1 MAFALLMSSSVSG
14 VLMIGFFALEAV
26 VLLALVLDFLSG
38 RVEVSSSELGGWEEL
53 PSVAEDEPGGEES
66 CLRFLG
72 LVAFLLVVGAA
83 LQMLEI
89 TRKEGWAMGVLAKRE
104 GAM

>member
-1 MAFALLMSSSVSG
+1 
-14 VLMIGFFALEAV
+14 MIGFLALEVV
-26 VLLALVLDFLSG
+26 VLLALVLGFLSE
-38 RVEVSSSELGGWEEL
+38 RVEVSSSELGGGEEL

-72 LVAFLLVVGAA
+72 LVAFSLVVGVA
-83 LQMLEI
+83 LEMLEMMEM
-89 TRKEGWAMGVLAKRE
+89 EGWVLSELAKRE